1 MASSSAW
8 TIELVPLPPT
18 LSTQSL
24 QSLHKPWAVGCK
36 LRPELAK
43 GHVAGSANALSPSVL
58 EHAAAA
64 DFRVVG
70 NNGRRRCIPMQTCD
84 LIRSASP
91 DRDKLQRMHDMTLPG
106 AAAAAMRIL
115 VIDGDPETADYLAS
129 SFRRAGQHVESAA
142 DGHRGLMIAVTSTYD
157 VIILDRD
164 LPGIDGLSVVK
175 TLRQTGTATPIL
187 FLTSL
192 GTVNDRVAGLEAGAD
207 DYLLKPFDFSE
218 LMARVRALARRP
230 PIQAQQTTLRVA
242 DLEVNLISRTV
253 IRAGRVIDLLPREF
267 ELLVLLMRNEGR
279 VLTRT
284 MLLERIWDFHFDP
297 KTSVVETHVSRLRM
311 KIDRTYPTRLIHTVR
326 GRGYSLYPPS

>member
-1 MASSSAW
+1 MHIDA
-8 TIELVPLPPT
+8 
-18 LSTQSL
+18 
-24 QSLHKPWAVGCK
+24 
-36 LRPELAK
+36 
-43 GHVAGSANALSPSVL
+43 
-58 EHAAAA
+58 
-64 DFRVVG
+64 
-70 NNGRRRCIPMQTCD
+70 TCN

-91 DRDKLQRMHDMTLPG
+91 EPNELQPMHHMPLPG

-115 VIDGDPETADYLAS
+115 VIDGDPDTVDQLAY
-129 SFRRAGQHVESAA
+129 SFGRAGQQVESAA
-142 DGHRGLMIAVTSTYD
+142 EGHRGLMIAATSTYD

-164 LPGIDGLSVVK
+164 LPGVDGLSLVK
-175 TLRQTGTATPIL
+175 ALRQTGTATPIL

-192 GTVNDRVAGLEAGAD
+192 GSVDDRVAGLEAGAD

-230 PIQAQQTTLRVA
+230 PIQGQRITLRVA

-253 IRAGRVIDLLPREF
+253 VRAGRVIDLLPREF
-267 ELLVLLMRNEGR
+267 ELLVMLMRNEGR

-311 KIDRTYPTRLIHTVR
+311 KIDRSYPTRLIHTVR
-326 GRGYSLYPPS
+326 GRGYSLYPSS